1 VTTIAKQPAIK
12 TATGPEWLSLMPG
25 LFVVLWSTGFIG
37 AKYGLPY
44 AEPFTFLTLR
54 FFLVAA
60 IMLAASLAFGA
71 RWPARWRDV
80 GHAAL
85 VGVLIQAIYLGGVFY
100 AIAHGVAA
108 GLAAL
113 IVGLQPL
120 ITASLVGILLGESV
134 SARQWL
140 GLALGLLG
148 LVLVLW
154 GRLTFDL
161 PHLAALA
168 AVVAAPFGMTFGTLY
183 QKRFCAAIDLRSAT
197 VIQNATAGLLMLVLA
212 LARESMHIEWRAEF
226 VAALAWL
233 CLVLSVGATMLLLF
247 LLRRGAAS
255 RIASLFYLV
264 PPVTA
269 FMAYLLF
276 GETLGAAALV
286 GMAVTAVGVALVNR
300 G

>member
-1 VTTIAKQPAIK
+1 
-12 TATGPEWLSLMPG
+12 MPG

-60 IMLAASLAFGA
+60 IM
-71 RWPARWRDV
+71 
-80 GHAAL
+80 
-85 VGVLIQAIYLGGVFY
+85 
-100 AIAHGVAA
+100 
-108 GLAAL
+108 LAAL

-197 VIQNATAGLLMLVLA
+197 VIQNATAALVMLLLA
-212 LARESMHIEWRAEF
+212 LAAETMHIDCQIHL
-226 VAALAWL
+226 VAA
-233 CLVLSVGATMLLLF
+233 
-247 LLRRGAAS
+247 
-255 RIASLFYLV
+255 
-264 PPVTA
+264 PVSP
-269 FMAYLLF
+269 
-276 GETLGAAALV
+276 
-286 GMAVTAVGVALVNR
+286 
-300 G
+300 

>member
-1 VTTIAKQPAIK
+1 
-12 TATGPEWLSLMPG
+12 M
-25 LFVVLWSTGFIG
+25 
-37 AKYGLPY
+37 
-44 AEPFTFLTLR
+44 
-54 FFLVAA
+54 
-60 IMLAASLAFGA
+60 
-71 RWPARWRDV
+71 
-80 GHAAL
+80 
-85 VGVLIQAIYLGGVFY
+85 
-100 AIAHGVAA
+100 
-108 GLAAL
+108 
-113 IVGLQPL
+113 
-120 ITASLVGILLGESV
+120 
-134 SARQWL
+134 
-140 GLALGLLG
+140 
-148 LVLVLW
+148 LW

-183 QKRFCAAIDLRSAT
+183 QKRFCAAVDLRSAT
-197 VIQNATAGLLMLVLA
+197 VIQNATAGFLMLVLA

-226 VAALAWL
+226 VASLVWL

-276 GETLGAAALV
+276 GKTLGAAALV
-286 GMAVTAVGVALVNR
+286 GIAVTAVGVALVNR

>member
-1 VTTIAKQPAIK
+1 MTNIAMEPAIK

-25 LFVVLWSTGFIG
+25 LFVVLWSTVFIG

-140 GLALGLLG
+140 RLPLGLLG
-148 LVLVLW
+148 PVPGLW

-168 AVVAAPFGMTFGTLY
+168 AVVAAPFGLTFRTPC
-183 QKRFCAAIDLRSAT
+183 QKRFCAAVDLRSAT
-197 VIQNATAGLLMLVLA
+197 V
-212 LARESMHIEWRAEF
+212 
-226 VAALAWL
+226 
-233 CLVLSVGATMLLLF
+233 
-247 LLRRGAAS
+247 
-255 RIASLFYLV
+255 
-264 PPVTA
+264 
-269 FMAYLLF
+269 
-276 GETLGAAALV
+276 
-286 GMAVTAVGVALVNR
+286 
-300 G
+300 